1 MKKEICES
9 CVNSKKALSG
19 DETFQA
25 RMACFCTHFN
35 CPIAKS
41 DEDTCEYYKARTN
54 ETEMDVAIDVIQ
66 DMANSLQIFPD
77 SRQGKALLKAIDA
90 LKDKRPEGEW
100 LKDEEYGTANR
111 ICPFCG
117 AYDTDQLH
125 TNFCARC
132 GAKLNG
138 EASGIKK
145 KMQDAKIS
153 TMFDDLSYKDKIDAI
168 TNGKCQSKL
177 LRIKEEILNKDF
189 KDKIEIDQNFIND
202 MKECARDMA
211 IKEGDE
217 DFEHAGDN
225 LFKHEN
231 PVYVPLNEIT
241 EVIDKYINEAVG

>member
-9 CVNSKKALSG
+9 CVNSKKALGG
-19 DETFQA
+19 DEAFT
-25 RMACFCTHFN
+25 RMACFCTHYN
-35 CPIAKS
+35 CPIAES
-41 DEDTCEYYKARTN
+41 DEDTCEYYKARTD

-153 TMFDDLSYKDKIDAI
+153 TMFDDLSYKDKI
-168 TNGKCQSKL
+168 
-177 LRIKEEILNKDF
+177 
-189 KDKIEIDQNFIND
+189 EIDQSFIND
-202 MKECARDMA
+202 MKECAINMA

-231 PVYVPLNEIT
+231 PVYVPLNEII